1 MLGPLL
7 DAEQLKLRRTVR
19 HKFDS
24 LHKTGPNCVTLT
36 AGDLRR
42 QRQKEFVYS
51 FRAKRTLADKH
62 IPFKVPRGPEL
73 AARLSSV
80 VEVIYLIFNE
90 GYSAT
95 TGDDLMRPTL
105 CEDALRLGHILA
117 ELTPSEPE
125 VHGRRSSA
133 VRILYAAVT
142 RAPVG

>member
-1 MLGPLL
+1 MLSPLL
-7 DAEQLKLRRTVR
+7 DAEQLEPRRTVR
-19 HKFDS
+19 HKFDPF
-24 LHKTGPNCVTLT
+24 HKTGPNCVSFT

-62 IPFKVPRGPEL
+62 IPFEVPRGPEL

-95 TGDDLMRPTL
+95 SGDDLMRPTR
-105 CEDALRLGHILA
+105 CDDALRLGRILA
-117 ELTPSEPE
+117 ELTPTEPE
-125 VHGRRSSA
+125 VHGRRSS
-133 VRILYAAVT
+133 V
-142 RAPVG
+142 